1 MKPSE
6 SIKPISYLKAHMSEV
21 INEIVASRNPVI
33 ITQNGEPKVVVQD
46 LQTYESIQDSLA
58 MLKILALS
66 AKDHEAGRIK
76 PVKQAFADVRK
87 RIRAQEGS

>member
-21 INEIVASRNPVI
+21 INEIVENRNPVI
-33 ITQNGEPKVVVQD
+33 VTQNGEPKVVVQD

-66 AKDHEAGRIK
+66 AKDHEAGRYK
-76 PVKQAFADVRK
+76 PVKQAFADIRK
-87 RIRAQEGS
+87 RIRDQEGK

>member
-6 SIKPISYLKAHMSEV
+6 SIKPISYLKAHLSEV

-33 ITQNGEPKVVVQD
+33 VTQNGEPKVVVQD

-66 AKDHEAGRIK
+66 AKDLEAGRYK
-76 PVKQAFADVRK
+76 PVKQAFSDVRK
-87 RIRAQEGS
+87 WLRGQEGS